1 MNAFK
6 SDLEFGQASEQ
17 LLKHRLQLEGIDSTS
32 INDATGDLEYR
43 VMVEVKT
50 DRMWQSTGN
59 IAIEIMRDGQPT
71 GLSTTHADIIVYV
84 LDGISAFWYV
94 RTSELK
100 SFLKSIKINRVR
112 GGDGNRTEM
121 VLITLSQFFGI
132 FKRL

>member
-84 LDGISAFWYV
+84 LDGVSAFWYV